1 MSKEINFKDA
11 GCTETLGSA
20 LNHYSLNFDFKDS
33 KKWALEWIKMHLP
46 DEYDRL
52 KDEKEHKFSNR
63 GFVCRM
69 WKNGLVLSDQ
79 QKHDLAKF
87 FLNMPTTAPEVEERA
102 TVAPA
107 PKRKPVE
114 KMNTVIFQVE
124 DVVDAILSDSEP
136 KPVVVPVDKAQLTE
150 AQTWLEKQIIEAQ
163 EQVEKQ
169 KAILEQLTSVYERCG
184 GIKSKISPAKPKPK
198 AKVKETASTLNADKA
213 KAVKTMKYQKR
224 DEELG
229 IDSLSPARLVGAKE
243 AMLYNTKY
251 RTLIHF
257 VAKPGETLSV
267 KGSSIRNHDEEKSVS
282 RTVRKPK
289 DFFAVEDRWK
299 AYDLL
304 KTTER
309 KASSHVSSEMMIIET
324 K

>member
-1 MSKEINFKDA
+1 MKNEPNFKD
-11 GCTETLGSA
+11 TDI
-20 LNHYSLNFDFKDS
+20 SLINGLRFYNEHCNFSHS
-33 KKWALEWIKMHLP
+33 KAYALEWIKTHLP
-46 DEYDRL
+46 DEYERL

-87 FLNMPTTAPEVEERA
+87 FLNMPTTVPEVEERD
-102 TVAPA
+102 PA
-107 PKRKPVE
+107 PKRKPAE
-114 KMNTVIFQVE
+114 KMNTIIFQME
-124 DVVDAILSDSEP
+124 DVVDAILSDNEP
-136 KPVVVPVDKAQLTE
+136 KPVEVPVDKAQLTE
-150 AQTWLEKQIIEAQ
+150 AQAWLEKQIIDAQ

-184 GIKSKISPAKPKPK
+184 GIKNKIAPAKPK
-198 AKVKETASTLNADKA
+198 AKPKETPATLNADKA
-213 KAVKTMKYQKR
+213 KAVKTMTYQKK

-229 IDSLSPARLVGAKE
+229 IESLSPARLVGAK
-243 AMLYNTKY
+243 AAILYNTKY
-251 RTLIHF
+251 RTLLRF
-257 VAKPGETLSV
+257 VAKPGETLVVS
-267 KGSSIRNHDEEKSVS
+267 GSSIRNHDEEKSTS
-282 RTVRKPK
+282 KKVRKPK
-289 DFFAVEDRWK
+289 DFFAVNDRWK

-309 KASSHVSSEMMIIET
+309 KATTHVSSEMMIIET

>member
-1 MSKEINFKDA
+1 MSKEINFKDP
-11 GCTETLGSA
+11 GCTYTLASG
-20 LNHYSLNFDFKDS
+20 LNHYSQNFDFKDS
-33 KKWALEWIKMHLP
+33 KKWALEWIKTHLP
-46 DEYDRL
+46 DEYERL

-87 FLNMPTTAPEVEERA
+87 FLNMPTTVPKVEERD
-102 TVAPA
+102 PA

-114 KMNTVIFQVE
+114 KVNTIIFQME
-124 DVVDAILSDSEP
+124 DVVDAILSDGEP
-136 KPVVVPVDKAQLTE
+136 KPVEIPVDKAQLTE
-150 AQTWLEKQIIEAQ
+150 AQAWLEKQIIDAQ

-169 KAILEQLTSVYERCG
+169 KAILEQLTSVFERCG
-184 GIKSKISPAKPKPK
+184 GIKNKIAPAKPK
-198 AKVKETASTLNADKA
+198 AKPKETTATLTANKA
-213 KAVKTMKYQKR
+213 KAVKTMTYQKK

-229 IDSLSPARLVGAKE
+229 IESLSPARLVGAK
-243 AMLYNTKY
+243 AAILYNTKY
-251 RTLIHF
+251 RTLLRF
-257 VAKPGETLSV
+257 VAKPGETLVVS
-267 KGSSIRNHDEEKSVS
+267 GSSIRNHDEEKSTS
-282 RTVRKPK
+282 KKVRKPK
-289 DFFAVEDRWK
+289 DFFAVNDRWK

-309 KASSHVSSEMMIIET
+309 KATTHVSSEMMIIET

>member
-1 MSKEINFKDA
+1 MSKEINFKDP
-11 GCTETLGSA
+11 GCTDTLASG
-20 LNHYSLNFDFKDS
+20 LNYYSQHFDFKDS
-33 KKWALEWIKMHLP
+33 KKWALEWLKNHLP

-52 KDEKEHKFSNR
+52 KDEKEHRFSNR

-69 WKNGLVLSDQ
+69 MKNGLALSEQ
-79 QKHDLAKF
+79 QKHDLVKF
-87 FLNMPTTAPEVEERA
+87 FINMSTTVPEVEEQDTA
-102 TVAPA
+102 A

-114 KMNTVIFQVE
+114 KVNTVIFQME
-124 DVVDAILSDSEP
+124 DVVDAILSDGEP
-136 KPVVVPVDKAQLTE
+136 KPVMVPVDKVQLTE
-150 AQTWLEKQIIEAQ
+150 AQAWLEKEIVEAQ

-184 GIKSKISPAKPKPK
+184 GIRSKIALPKAKAKPKQ
-198 AKVKETASTLNADKA
+198 TAATLNADKA
-213 KAVKTMKYQKR
+213 KVIKTMTYQKK

-229 IDSLSPARLVGAKE
+229 IESLSPSRLVGAK
-243 AMLYNTKY
+243 AAILYNTKY
-251 RTLIHF
+251 RTLLRF
-257 VAKPGETLSV
+257 VAKPGETLVVS
-267 KGSSIRNHDEEKSVS
+267 GSSIRNHDEEKSTS
-282 RTVRKPK
+282 KKVRKPK

-309 KASSHVSSEMMIIET
+309 KATTHVSAEMLIIET

>member
-11 GCTETLGSA
+11 GCTDTLGSA
-20 LNHYSLNFDFKDS
+20 LNHYSQNFDFKDS
-33 KKWALEWIKMHLP
+33 KKWALEWIKVHLP

-69 WKNGLVLSDQ
+69 MKNGLVLSDQ
-79 QKHDLAKF
+79 QKHDLVKF
-87 FLNMPTTAPEVEERA
+87 FLNMPTTLPEVEERDTA
-102 TVAPA
+102 A

-114 KMNTVIFQVE
+114 KVNTVIFQME
-124 DVVDAILSDSEP
+124 DVVDAILSDNEP
-136 KPVVVPVDKAQLTE
+136 RPVEIPIDKSKLAE
-150 AQTWLEKQIIEAQ
+150 AQAWLEKEIIEAQ

-184 GIKSKISPAKPKPK
+184 GIRSKIAPAKPK
-198 AKVKETASTLNADKA
+198 AKPKETASTLNADKA
-213 KAVKTMKYQKR
+213 KAIKTMTYQKR

-229 IDSLSPARLVGAKE
+229 IDSLSPARLVGAK
-243 AMLYNTKY
+243 AAILYNTKY
-251 RTLIHF
+251 RTLLRF
-257 VAKPGETLSV
+257 VAKPGESLAV
-267 KGSSIRNHDEEKSVS
+267 KGSSIRNHDEEKSTS
-282 RTVRKPK
+282 KKVRKPK

-304 KTTER
+304 NTTER
-309 KASSHVSSEMMIIET
+309 KATTHVSSEMMIVET

>member
-11 GCTETLGSA
+11 GCSDTLASG
-20 LNHYSLNFDFKDS
+20 LNHYSQNFDFKDS
-33 KKWALEWIKMHLP
+33 KKWALEWIKTHLP

-79 QKHDLAKF
+79 QKHDLMKF
-87 FLNMPTTAPEVEERA
+87 FLNMPTTVPVIEERDTA
-102 TVAPA
+102 A
-107 PKRKPVE
+107 PKRKSVE
-114 KMNTVIFQVE
+114 KKANSVIFQME
-124 DVVDAILSDSEP
+124 DVIDAILSDNEP
-136 KPVVVPVDKAQLTE
+136 RPVEVPIDKVLLSE
-150 AQTWLEKQIIEAQ
+150 AQAWLEKQIIETQ

-169 KAILEQLTSVYERCG
+169 KAILEQLTSVFERCG
-184 GIKSKISPAKPKPK
+184 GIKSKLAPPKPK
-198 AKVKETASTLNADKA
+198 AKPKETAATINAEKA
-213 KAVKTMKYQKR
+213 KAIKTMTYQKK

-229 IDSLSPARLVGAKE
+229 IESLSPARLVGAK
-243 AMLYNTKY
+243 AAILYNTKY
-251 RTLIHF
+251 RTLLRF
-257 VAKPGETLSV
+257 VAKPGETLLVS
-267 KGSSIRNHDEEKSVS
+267 GSSIRNHDEEKSTS
-282 RTVRKPK
+282 KKVRKPK
-289 DFFAVEDRWK
+289 DFFALEDRWK

-309 KASSHVSSEMMIIET
+309 KATTHVSSEMMIIET